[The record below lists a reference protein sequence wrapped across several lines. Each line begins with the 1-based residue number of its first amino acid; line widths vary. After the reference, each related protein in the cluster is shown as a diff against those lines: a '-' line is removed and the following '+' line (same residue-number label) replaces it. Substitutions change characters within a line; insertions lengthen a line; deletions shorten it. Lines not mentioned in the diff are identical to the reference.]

1 MPAYRTSG
9 GGRLNLASG
18 KRVLAIGAS
27 GVLAVLLLVAAVWM
41 MNRSGGVPADA
52 VQIAPAPEPT
62 ASAADTTG
70 LAGTADNPAATPD
83 APDTLAVYITGAVA
97 HPGVYRVPAG
107 QRLDDLLARAGGPSD
122 NADLERINL
131 AAYLSDAAH
140 YRIPAVDDAVQYG
153 GAIAPPPA
161 LPASNP
167 DTAVVGDNAGIA
179 TASAA
184 SGPCAAPVDI
194 NTADAA
200 CLETLPNIGPS
211 RAAAIVTHRRD
222 AGPFAAAADI
232 TAVSGIGAGTYQRI
246 ADLITVG
253 GY

>member
-1 MPAYRTSG
+1 M
-9 GGRLNLASG
+9 
-18 KRVLAIGAS
+18 AIGAS

-62 ASAADTTG
+62 ASAAETTG
-70 LAGTADNPAATPD
+70 LAGTADNPASTPV
-83 APDTLAVYITGAVA
+83 APDTLAVYITGAVVQ
-97 HPGVYRVPAG
+97 PGVYRVPDG

-140 YRIPAVDDAVQYG
+140 YRIPTVDDAVQYG
-153 GAIAPPPA
+153 GAMAPARA

-167 DTAVVGDNAGIA
+167 DTAVVGDS
-179 TASAA
+179 TAAVTAAA
-184 SGPCAAPVDI
+184 SGSCAAPVDI

-211 RAAAIVTHRRD
+211 RAAAIVTHRQD

-253 GY
+253 SY

>member
-1 MPAYRTSG
+1 
-9 GGRLNLASG
+9 
-18 KRVLAIGAS
+18 
-27 GVLAVLLLVAAVWM
+27 M
-41 MNRSGGVPADA
+41 MNRSGGVPPDA
-52 VQIAPAPEPT
+52 VQIAPAPAPT
-62 ASAADTTG
+62 VSAADTTG
-70 LAGTADNPAATPD
+70 LAGTAADPAATPV
-83 APDTLAVYITGAVA
+83 APDILAVYITGAVV
-97 HPGVYRVPAG
+97 HPGVYRVPSG
-107 QRLDDLLARAGGPSD
+107 QRLDDLLARAGGPAD

-140 YRIPAVDDAVQYG
+140 YRIPAVDDSVQYG
-153 GAIAPPPA
+153 AGAGN
-161 LPASNP
+161 AS
-167 DTAVVGDNAGIA
+167 VVGDSGAAA

>member
-9 GGRLNLASG
+9 GGRLNSASG

-27 GVLAVLLLVAAVWM
+27 GVLAVLLLVVAVWM

-62 ASAADTTG
+62 ASAAGTTG

-83 APDTLAVYITGAVA
+83 APDILAVYITGAVA
-97 HPGVYRVPAG
+97 QPGVYRVPAG
-107 QRLDDLLARAGGPSD
+107 QRLDDLLDLAGGPAD

-140 YRIPAVDDAVQYG
+140 YRIPAVDDAAQYG
-153 GAIAPPPA
+153 GAMAPA

-167 DTAVVGDNAGIA
+167 DTAVVGDNAGAA

-200 CLETLPNIGPS
+200 CLETLPTIGS
-211 RAAAIVTHRRD
+211 VRAAAIVTHRRD

>member
-1 MPAYRTSG
+1 MNS
-9 GGRLNLASG
+9 ASG
-18 KRVLAIGAS
+18 KRFLAIGAS

-41 MNRSGGVPADA
+41 MNRSGGVPDGA
-52 VQIAPAPEPT
+52 VQIAPPPEP
-62 ASAADTTG
+62 AESAAADGTADAG
-70 LAGTADNPAATPD
+70 LAGASDAPAATPET
-83 APDTLAVYITGAVA
+83 PDILAVYITGAVA
-97 HPGVYRVPAG
+97 SPGVYRAPAG
-107 QRLDDLLARAGGPSD
+107 QRLDDLLALAGGPAAD
-122 NADLERINL
+122 ADLERVNL

-153 GAIAPPPA
+153 SAPVPA
-161 LPASNP
+161 LPASSP
-167 DTAVVGDNAGIA
+167 G
-179 TASAA
+179 TASMGGSAAETAGA

-200 CLETLPNIGPS
+200 CLETLPTIGPA
-211 RAAAIVTHRRD
+211 RAVAIVTHRRD

-246 ADLITVG
+246 AGLITVG

>member
-1 MPAYRTSG
+1 M
-9 GGRLNLASG
+9 NLASG

-27 GVLAVLLLVAAVWM
+27 GVLAVLLLVAAVWV

-62 ASAADTTG
+62 ASAASAAGTVG
-70 LAGTADNPAATPD
+70 LAGTADEPAATPVALD
-83 APDTLAVYITGAVA
+83 ILAVYITGAVA

-107 QRLDDLLARAGGPSD
+107 QRLDDLLDLAGGPAD

-140 YRIPAVDDAVQYG
+140 YRIPAVDDVVQYG
-153 GAIAPPPA
+153 GAMVPA

-167 DTAVVGDNAGIA
+167 DTGVVGDSGGGA
-179 TASAA
+179 TAAGS
-184 SGPCAAPVDI
+184 CAAPVDI

-200 CLETLPNIGPS
+200 CLETLPNIGPA
-211 RAAAIVTHRRD
+211 RAVAIVTHRRD

>member
-1 MPAYRTSG
+1 M
-9 GGRLNLASG
+9 ASG

-27 GVLAVLLLVAAVWM
+27 GVLAVLLVVVAVWM
-41 MNRSGGVPADA
+41 VNRSGGVPADA
-52 VQIAPAPEPT
+52 VQIAPAPDAAEAA
-62 ASAADTTG
+62 ASAA
-70 LAGTADNPAATPD
+70 GTVSDPTATPV
-83 APDTLAVYITGAVA
+83 APDILAVYITGAVA
-97 HPGVYRVPAG
+97 QPGVYRVPDG
-107 QRLDDLLARAGGPSD
+107 QRLDDLLALAGGPAD

-140 YRIPAVDDAVQYG
+140 YRIPAVDDAVQDG
-153 GAIAPPPA
+153 GAMAPA

-167 DTAVVGDNAGIA
+167 DTASVGNSGDAAA
-179 TASAA
+179 TAAI
-184 SGPCAAPVDI
+184 SGSCAAPVDI

-200 CLETLPNIGPS
+200 CLETLPTIGS
-211 RAAAIVTHRRD
+211 VRAAAIVTHRRD

-246 ADLITVG
+246 ADLITAG